1 MTYNWASIKPGEQ
14 TLTVLFAIF
23 GIIVGVLVSLAI
35 ILAAISSN
43 MLFALIAPVVG
54 GTIAGCFSR
63 GYLLLGTVTG
73 FTTGTLVA
81 AAILGQTWILITNMP
96 MTGGAGLAA
105 AIIFLLGVVA
115 AVTSVGFAV
124 IGGFL
129 GVGVSKMFGS
139 YRVEQFCK

>member
-1 MTYNWASIKPGEQ
+1 MNGNWRRIKPGER

-23 GIIVGVLVSLAI
+23 GITVGVLVSLAI
-35 ILAAISSN
+35 VLAAILSN
-43 MLFALIAPVVG
+43 ILFIFVAPVMG

-63 GYLLLGTVTG
+63 GNLLLGAFTG

-105 AIIFLLGVVA
+105 GLLLLLGVVV
-115 AVTSVGFAV
+115 AVTSVVFAV

-129 GVGVSKMFGS
+129 GVGVSKIFGN
-139 YRVEQFCK
+139 YRAEQSCE